1 MRDLTEYFF
10 TEIYP
15 RYRDVAK
22 SIKDDIILDQSLV
35 GNVAILSVRGKENV
49 RSISKLISSN
59 GFKPT
64 VFEFE
69 EVLRSKGRVQK
80 KLQNTNLLISHAK
93 DTPVHLFAGSENYH
107 YEKFLGKDGLLFRT
121 KFSNLKVT
129 PQEMLRML
137 FLYMQTSGDLNTHF
151 QHNENSKP
159 INTLSIPVDIKE
171 TLEFKEILDK
181 YNFEQGI
188 TDIRP
193 VTTRQKKSLCSLI
206 KSRKKSSKVQT
217 IKFTFTSKNKL
228 NKQQL
233 KSLESELNEI
243 FSTYKRNDFRA
254 NVQTVFEDTLIG
266 SAA

>member
-1 MRDLTEYFF
+1 MIDLTEEFF

-15 RYRDVAK
+15 KYKEIAS
-22 SIKDDIILDQSLV
+22 SINDDKVLDKEITGTCV
-35 GNVAILSVRGKENV
+35 VLSVRGKQNV

-93 DTPVHLFAGSENYH
+93 DTPVHIFAGSENYH

-121 KFSNLKVT
+121 KFSNLKIT
-129 PQEMLRML
+129 PEEMLKVL
-137 FLYMQTSGDLNTHF
+137 FLYMQTSGDLDSRF
-151 QHNENSKP
+151 QHYENSKT
-159 INTLSIPVDIKE
+159 IEKLSFPVDIKE
-171 TLEFKEILDK
+171 TVEFKKILDK

-243 FSTYKRNDFRA
+243 FSAYKRNDFRA